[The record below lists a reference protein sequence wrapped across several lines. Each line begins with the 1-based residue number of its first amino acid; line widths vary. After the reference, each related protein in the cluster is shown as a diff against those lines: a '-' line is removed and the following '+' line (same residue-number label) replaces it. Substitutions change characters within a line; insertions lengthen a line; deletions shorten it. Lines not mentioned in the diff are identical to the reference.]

1 MTLEVLIS
9 TMHQGDYS
17 LLKRMKIASD
27 AVVVNQCNKDS
38 REVFSYFGHRII
50 WINTTERGLSRS
62 RNMAIK
68 NASADICMLADDDL
82 EYRPEY
88 TQIVLSSFSD
98 NNSDIIGFQVEGIEK
113 KFKNYARKEYA
124 VLYRKSMKMASVEI
138 AFRRNSFINNN
149 IHFDEM
155 IGAGTEFLMGEE
167 NALLFQCLRK
177 KLKIYYIPKVIA
189 DLHIGE
195 STWFTE
201 RNEQYFIGKGASFAA
216 MKTPFT
222 ILLVLQF
229 AFRKRNLY
237 KDNVTVSQ
245 AIKHM
250 LKGKNLYE
258 EKTRIINNDT

>member
-9 TMHQGDYS
+9 TMHQDDYS
-17 LLKRMKIASD
+17 LLKQMKITSD

-38 REVFSYFGHRII
+38 RAVFSYFGHRVI

-68 NASADICMLADDDL
+68 NASADICMLADDDM
-82 EYRPEY
+82 EYRQGYEQ
-88 TQIVLSSFSD
+88 TVLSSFAD
-98 NNSDIIGFQVEGIEK
+98 NSSDIIGFQVEGIEK
-113 KFKNYARKEYA
+113 KFKNYDCKEHA
-124 VLYRKSMKMASVEI
+124 VSYLESMKMASVEI
-138 AFRRNSFINNN
+138 AFRRSSFINND

-177 KLKIYYIPKVIA
+177 KLKVYYIPKVIA

-201 RNEQYFIGKGASFAA
+201 RNEQYFMGKGAAFAA
-216 MKTPFT
+216 MKTPFS
-222 ILLVLQF
+222 LLLILQF

-237 KDNVTVSQ
+237 KDNTTVSQ

-250 LKGKNLYE
+250 LNGKNLYK
-258 EKTRIINNDT
+258 EKARIINNDT